1 MMSQNKTVK
10 GTIWSMIERVSTMG
24 VQLLCT
30 LVIAQYLAPSEFGLI
45 SMMSIFM
52 AFSTIL
58 VDAGFGQ
65 ALIREKNVT
74 SVDYSSVFFFNILIE
89 SVN

>member
-1 MMSQNKTVK
+1 MSQNKTVK

-74 SVDYSSVFFFNILIE
+74 SVERV
-89 SVN
+89 

>member
-74 SVDYSSVFFFNILIE
+74 SVERV
-89 SVN
+89 

>member
-65 ALIREKNVT
+65 ALIREKKCNICGLFL
-74 SVDYSSVFFFNILIE
+74 SVLF
-89 SVN
+89 